1 MAENKKGFILYADQ
15 KELFEQLPDEK
26 AGALIKHI
34 FQYVNDEEPETN
46 DLIVNLAFTPI
57 KQQFKR
63 DLQKW
68 EKTREGRSKA
78 GKASAEARKN
88 KKQQVST
95 NSTSVNKGQQVSTNS
110 TVNDNVNVNVTV
122 NDNVNV
128 NDIIKVYS
136 KEIHTCYENCLNSF
150 DLHLHPKNK
159 NTWLST
165 IEKLERI
172 DKIPFNHIER
182 IVELI
187 RKDDFWSKNFLSLPK
202 LRKKNK
208 DGLMYVVVFNEYLKT
223 KHNGNNTPTRREKF
237 FGKVQR

>member
-1 MAENKKGFILYADQ
+1 MAQNKKGFILYADQ
-15 KELFEQLPDEK
+15 KELFEQLPDNK

-34 FQYVNDEEPETN
+34 FNYVNDENPVTD

-78 GKASAEARKN
+78 GKASAESRKN
-88 KKQQVST
+88 KKEQKGT
-95 NSTSVNKGQQVSTNS
+95 NVNKHEQTLTKS
-110 TVNDNVNVNVTV
+110 TVNDNVTVKGNVS
-122 NDNVNV
+122 DNVKDK
-128 NDIIKVYS
+128 DIIKVYS
-136 KEIHTCYENCLNSF
+136 KEVHACFENCLNYF
-150 DLHLHPKNK
+150 DIHLHPKNNK
-159 NTWLST
+159 TWLDT

-172 DKIPFNHIER
+172 EKIPFNHIER

-187 RKDDFWSKNFLSLPK
+187 RKDEFWSKNFLSLTK

-208 DGLMYVVVFNEYLKT
+208 DDLMYVVVFNEYLKT

-237 FGKVQR
+237 FSKVQR